1 MAGHHIGL
9 AALARL
15 RWLSIAAIGLGVLSL
30 AAILLLVAGAGALA
44 SAGVVCL
51 ACITGVALDR
61 RAHRGLDASE
71 RDRRAGAGRG

>member
-1 MAGHHIGL
+1 MGRHHIGP

-15 RWLSIAAIGLGVLSL
+15 RWLSLAAIGLGVVSL

-61 RAHRGLDASE
+61 RAHRGLDAE
-71 RDRRAGAGRG
+71 